1 MVFPFDLHFSELNRP
16 NYSLLYNTDSPL
28 LCSYIFIPLFTLDSS
43 FSSNGDQ
50 NCTHHYNPVLT
61 HTCSAAL
68 SWGSSYKQFEA
79 GESHI
84 PVVWWAP
91 TEAYYGVRMWKLKQR
106 IASYSAK
113 KEESTFAH
121 ILQGWCKVPER
132 CSKWV
137 AAGEQGN
144 SLSHYL
150 YVSVW
155 GGGRNIRPF
164 YLCILSCPFPLL
176 PVNVLFASLSTFLW
190 LIVL

>member
-1 MVFPFDLHFSELNRP
+1 MVFPFDLHFSELNKP
-16 NYSLLYNTDSPL
+16 NCSLLYNTDSPL
-28 LCSYIFIPLFTLDSS
+28 LCSYIFIALFTLDSS

-61 HTCSAAL
+61 HTCSASIIL
-68 SWGSSYKQFEA
+68 RKQLQA
-79 GESHI
+79 VWSRWI
-84 PVVWWAP
+84 TYPVVWWAP
-91 TEAYYGVRMWKLKQR
+91 TGAYGVRIWKLKQR

-176 PVNVLFASLSTFLW
+176 PINVLFASLSTFLW